1 ALNANPAAVSQW
13 NTADNALNSEMAAW
27 TTSINACNKTKSLT
41 CATAADAQ
49 AAGYMSAFASQVQ
62 GIAMPSA
69 ATSAAAKL
77 VADATTASA
86 DFTTVSQDKTLAE
99 YQADMASSGLSPDL
113 DAVQADIN
121 SVVTALNNS
130 GPS

>member
-1 ALNANPAAVSQW
+1 MLIYPRHTQNGWRA
-13 NTADNALNSEMAAW
+13 
-27 TTSINACNKTKSLT
+27 SINACNKTKSLA

-49 AAGYMSAFASQVQ
+49 AASYMSAIVSQVQ

-69 ATSAAAKL
+69 VTSAAAAKL
-77 VADATTASA
+77 VTDATRASA

-99 YQADMASSGLSPDL
+99 YQADVASSGLSPDL

-121 SVVTALNNS
+121 SLVTALNNS
-130 GPS
+130 